1 MSEPAKNIQ
10 TNESHPG
17 VQSSSR
23 RRFFISLF
31 LSLVVIIAGFAGAV
45 YITKSTPKARKRP
58 PKRMTPLVQ
67 VLSVAPGNHAVT
79 VAAMGTVIPA
89 REITLEA
96 RVAGE
101 IVAMHPDFTV
111 GGFLQKDSE
120 VLRIDP
126 QDYQLAL
133 TLAQARVKDAESKL
147 KLLEAE
153 AESARDEW
161 RQLYRDRN
169 QVNNEPPPLVFKQPQ
184 LSAAKAMLTAEK
196 ADVRKAELDLSRT
209 RIRAPFNA
217 IVRNKHVD
225 IGSQVSSQEK
235 LAELVG
241 TDEYWI
247 QASIPVDRLEW
258 IMIPRQP
265 GDPGA
270 EVRILHRSGYD
281 IAGTVIRLLGD
292 LESEGRMARILVEV
306 KDPLNLK
313 TENKDQTALL
323 IGEYVRIEIGG
334 RELQNVFRIPRTAL
348 RDNSIIWVASP
359 DNKLEIRRVET
370 VWRDT
375 ETVLLREGLKPDEQI
390 IVSDLPAPIAG
401 MPVQID
407 TEDRGQKTE
416 DRGQK
421 SDDRGQ
427 KSDDRGQRTEDSGQK
442 TEDRKQ

>member
-1 MSEPAKNIQ
+1 MFKRLENLPAMHHQSKMNDPTNNIQ
-10 TNESHPG
+10 SNESPP
-17 VQSSSR
+17 VNRSSPR
-23 RRFFISLF
+23 RRFFINLV
-31 LSLVVIIAGFAGAV
+31 LSLLVIIAGIAGAA

-58 PKRMTPLVQ
+58 PKQMTPLVQ
-67 VLSVAPGNHAVT
+67 VVAVAPGNHAVT

-101 IVAMHPDFTV
+101 IVMMHPDFTV
-111 GGFLQKDSE
+111 GGFLEKDSE

-169 QVNNEPPPLVFKQPQ
+169 QANNEPPPLVFKQPQ
-184 LSAAKAMLTAEK
+184 LSAAQALLTAEK

-217 IVRNKHVD
+217 IVRTKHVD

-247 QASIPVDRLEW
+247 QASIPVDRLDW
-258 IMIPRQP
+258 IRIPRRP

-270 EVRILHRSGYD
+270 NARILHRNGYE
-281 IAGTVIRLLGD
+281 ITGLVIRLLGD
-292 LESEGRMARILVEV
+292 LESEGRMARILIEV
-306 KDPLNLK
+306 RDPLNLK
-313 TENKDQTALL
+313 KENKDQAALL
-323 IGEYVRIEIGG
+323 IGEYVRIEIEG
-334 RELQNVFRIPRTAL
+334 RRLQNVYRIPRTAL
-348 RDNSIIWVASP
+348 RDNSMIWIANR
-359 DNKLEIRRVET
+359 DTKLEIRRVET
-370 VWRDT
+370 VWRDA
-375 ETVLLREGLKPDEQI
+375 ETVLIRDGLAPDEKI
-390 IVSDLPAPIAG
+390 IISDLAAPIDG
-401 MPVQID
+401 MPVQVD
-407 TEDRGQKTE
+407 K
-416 DRGQK
+416 
-421 SDDRGQ
+421 
-427 KSDDRGQRTEDSGQK
+427 
-442 TEDRKQ
+442 